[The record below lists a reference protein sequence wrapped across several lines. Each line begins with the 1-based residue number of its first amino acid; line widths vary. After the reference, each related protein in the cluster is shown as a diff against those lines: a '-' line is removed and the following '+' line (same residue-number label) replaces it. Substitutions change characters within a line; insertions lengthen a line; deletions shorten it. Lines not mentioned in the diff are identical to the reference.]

1 MTPTINDFSLNY
13 WSKNMGELDLLIVG
27 AIAGMI
33 AIANPNLNPIKLDA
47 SIKQPRSIASS
58 QLQPNQ
64 PSERS
69 NTPITGGSPQL
80 KAQLS
85 AEFASLPKALQQATK
100 TIAIRPGCD
109 PVGCDRAA
117 ATATS
122 PGGLIEIWQGSGDY
136 SPLLAHETGHLLA
149 YQKWGTPKPP
159 GYEELWQSE
168 GGVSEYG
175 SKSPT
180 EDFAEAVQQY
190 TEGHLQS
197 ERKREFVQ
205 KALNE

>member
-1 MTPTINDFSLNY
+1 METF
-13 WSKNMGELDLLIVG
+13 DLVIVG

-33 AIANPNLNPIKLDA
+33 AIANPTLNPIKLDTN
-47 SIKQPRSIASS
+47 IKQPRSIASS

-69 NTPITGGSPQL
+69 NIPITGGSPQL

-85 AEFASLPKALQQATK
+85 ALVASLPRPLQEATK
-100 TIAIRPGCD
+100 AIAIRPGCHA
-109 PVGCDRAA
+109 VGCDRAA

-122 PGGLIEIWQGSGDY
+122 PDGLIEIWQGSGDY

-149 YQKWGTPKPP
+149 YQKWGTSEPP
-159 GYEELWQSE
+159 GYEELWESE
-168 GGVSEYG
+168 GGVSDYG

-190 TEGHLQS
+190 VDGQLQS
-197 ERKREFVQ
+197 ERKRQFIQ